1 MTVSQLIEKLKEFP
15 GDAPVLISEIEDF
28 SIADPGIEKVYCLDG
43 RYYDNDPNYNE
54 TYLPGGI
61 VIDAITLN

>member
-15 GDAPVLISEIEDF
+15 ADAPVLISEIEDF

-43 RYYDNDPNYNE
+43 RYYYNDPGYNE
-54 TYLPGGI
+54 RFIPGGI
-61 VIDAITLN
+61 VVDAIILN